1 MPQFKVILCTTRQ
14 VTTVTDYYMRWMA
27 RWPSLDQL
35 AAASLEEVQEAWSGL
50 GYYSRGRR
58 LREAAVH
65 VVTQLGGV
73 LPRTAI
79 ELAKLPGVG
88 RWADWNLH
96 HQYPQVYG
104 RCGGQ
109 HCLR

>member
-1 MPQFKVILCTTRQ
+1 M
-14 VTTVTDYYMRWMA
+14 TDYYMRWMA